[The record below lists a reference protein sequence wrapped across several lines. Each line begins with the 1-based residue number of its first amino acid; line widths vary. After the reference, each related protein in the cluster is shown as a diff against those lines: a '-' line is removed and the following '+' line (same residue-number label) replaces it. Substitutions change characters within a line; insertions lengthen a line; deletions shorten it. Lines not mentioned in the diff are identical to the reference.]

1 MWRYIHQCVV
11 KLSFKQILC
20 QRDIKK
26 KAMVFVKL
34 ISLNIWSTLMYIC
47 FPWVIHQKLKLVH
60 TVLKSE
66 YFVKN
71 ETVINLLQFWVSC
84 QKLSAWK
91 KTSFNYQWHVVLY
104 FQTFRPKKRF
114 EPGTMKFNL
123 HKQANAS
130 LNSGIDLK
138 EVVKLPPG
146 EDMNDWIAVHGG
158 SYNLKFIEFNSS

>member
-91 KTSFNYQWHVVLY
+91 KIEHHLTISDMWFYIFRLSVPKRDLNLGPWSLIYTSKPMPH
-104 FQTFRPKKRF
+104 
-114 EPGTMKFNL
+114 
-123 HKQANAS
+123 
-130 LNSGIDLK
+130 
-138 EVVKLPPG
+138 
-146 EDMNDWIAVHGG
+146 WILG
-158 SYNLKFIEFNSS
+158 